1 MVCWFFKVQVLD
13 ECTSRIAQAGDGH
26 RSFEGGFSNLQGHGV
41 SRQLVSSLDLI
52 ATRLKLEI
60 SSAHLRCHLLR
71 GKRVSLVCSKSGIIA
86 DTSTAVGDNAV
97 ALLEAADL
105 RADFDDRAR
114 K

>member
-1 MVCWFFKVQVLD
+1 MDTAASKEASPIYKAMVSADSWFHLLI
-13 ECTSRIAQAGDGH
+13 S
-26 RSFEGGFSNLQGHGV
+26 LQ
-41 SRQLVSSLDLI
+41 
-52 ATRLKLEI
+52 RLKLEI

-71 GKRVSLVCSKSGIIA
+71 GNRVSLVCSKSWIIA
-86 DTSTAVGDNAV
+86 ETSTAVGDNAV